1 MKPKLVMILCL
12 LRSNASAFATPSAK
26 GVGAKVI
33 KSNRRNLLPFSKR
46 TAVTL
51 VDDDDT
57 DSDGE
62 TSTSLHATSQKSSYY
77 NTQQSQPQLLNSG
90 HIAFRL
96 ARRTDVQQ
104 IQNCNLAT
112 LPENYNANFYINH
125 MRSWP
130 ELTLVAEHIPEGYD
144 LEFENNNRDDSSRIT
159 PLRDY
164 MRTKQQQNRDID
176 RPQKEIVGYI
186 LGKVEERPLIPQR
199 RIFPNSQQNNV
210 PLYNNNYY
218 DEEETLLQYMNNGNG
233 NNGVRFPSSRRG
245 GRGRPPRPPT
255 EKIGHITSLAVH
267 NHARRLGIA
276 KSLLHQLHFHLQ
288 ECYDSTSI
296 GLHVRIS
303 NKAAVQLYIDEGY
316 DVADIIPLYYGDGE
330 DAYFM
335 RKDFDTIVSEE
346 IPSRSAE
353 PKQWRRGERE
363 RNEMLNRDTNSGS
376 FFDGRSSMRDTL
388 TEEERAWLNTNPQ
401 QASPAANNNMVTR
414 NQSTLS
420 GQFKRGFRTFFNGGE
435 QMQVR
440 RQVNQWSKPCWE
452 TGPEGLRLP
461 RYARVM
467 RSIPSPETQ
476 VTDSAPNGKN
486 FSLKDLVSNQD
497 EENYRYEEEVEGVE
511 GSDVARVASG
521 PIL

>member
-1 MKPKLVMILCL
+1 MILCL
-12 LRSNASAFATPSAK
+12 LRSNASAFATPAK
-26 GVGAKVI
+26 GVGAKGI
-33 KSNRRNLLPFSKR
+33 KSNSKRSLLPSIKR

-57 DSDGE
+57 DTDS
-62 TSTSLHATSQKSSYY
+62 STPLHATSQQSSYY
-77 NTQQSQPQLLNSG
+77 NTQQSQPQLLSSG

-96 ARRTDVQQ
+96 ARRSDVPQ

-144 LEFENNNRDDSSRIT
+144 LELENSNRDDSRIT

-164 MRTKQQQNRDID
+164 MRNRDID

-186 LGKVEERPLIPQR
+186 LGKVEERSLIPQR
-199 RIFPNSQQNNV
+199 RIFPNQQNNV

-218 DEEETLLQYMNNGNG
+218 DEEEETLLQYMNNGNG
-233 NNGVRFPSSRRG
+233 NNGARFPSSR
-245 GRGRPPRPPT
+245 RGRPPRPPT

-276 KSLLHQLHFHLQ
+276 KSLLHQLHYHLQ

-346 IPSRSAE
+346 IPSRSDE

-363 RNEMLNRDTNSGS
+363 RNEMLNRDTSSGS
-376 FFDGRSSMRDTL
+376 FFDGRSSMMDTL
-388 TEEERAWLNTNPQ
+388 SEEERAWLNANPQ
-401 QASPAANNNMVTR
+401 QTSPAANNNMVSR
-414 NQSTLS
+414 SQSTLS

-452 TGPEGLRLP
+452 VGPEGLRLP

-476 VTDSAPNGKN
+476 VTESAPNGKS

-497 EENYRYEEEVEGVE
+497 EENDRYVGEEDFE
-511 GSDVARVASG
+511 GSDVATDTRVASG